1 MKNKLYL
8 ILTAFVVFM
17 CSCNST
23 SSRIDY
29 LPCQVDEDE
38 DWGFVNAK
46 GEVFCRDAFTNQPS
60 EVREGIFFVQEGQS
74 YSMYQFD
81 AKNPKLLLDDIADFG
96 RITDGLVPICKK
108 DSRIQIVDAKGST
121 KFVLDKIDDK
131 EIISCAPAFEYGYLS
146 ICLLDS
152 EGNKRYGII
161 DKSGKI
167 VIYPKYQKL
176 QILGNDLFYVKS
188 EADGDELQFF
198 IDKAEK
204 KQTQWKNDLELRD
217 FSEKYVVVWR
227 NDQFYIYNKKGEE
240 VLKCPSSSKV
250 TTIHQVKNDYFV
262 FSGLDY
268 DLSHGV
274 MDMKG
279 EVILPAKYEDVT
291 IVDNGFIA
299 EKENGDVQLYDTKG
313 NLIAEIKDD
322 IEYLENVEG
331 FGNLRMDGRHYY
343 LLDDNFNAVNKVE
356 FDLITTPT
364 TYGDVSSEYFDI
376 NAVIRDAK
384 NALESD
390 LKNNIGKSVTSLS
403 FITSK
408 GTSKY
413 KSDTKY
419 VTYWFGR
426 GVKYSVDVTFT
437 FNDKILTPIYKEK
450 KIAHEDW
457 FWGTYHTTEKVIDGY
472 NFNENA
478 LLKQVTIE
486 CSVPDSKKEEI
497 NKLLS
502 SYLEEYAEYDSGGNL
517 FKDNYR
523 YYISGVSILIGPYD
537 DDFASVPVTF

>member
-8 ILTAFVVFM
+8 ILTAFVVLM

-60 EVREGIFFVQEGQS
+60 EVRDGIFFVKEGQA

-81 AKNPKLLLDDIADFG
+81 EKKPKLLLEDIVDFG
-96 RITDGLVPICKK
+96 CITNGLVPICKN
-108 DSRIQIVDAKGST
+108 DSRIEIVDTEGST

-131 EIISCAPAFEYGYLS
+131 EVISCAPAFEYGYLN
-146 ICLLDS
+146 ICILDD
-152 EGNKRYGII
+152 EGEKRYGII
-161 DKSGKI
+161 DESGNI
-167 VIYPKYQKL
+167 VISPKYQKF
-176 QILGNDLFYVKS
+176 QILGSNLFYVES
-188 EADGDELQFF
+188 EEDEEESQFF

-204 KQTQWKNDLELRD
+204 KQTQWKNGLDIRYI
-217 FSEKYVVVWR
+217 SEQYIVASN
-227 NDQFYIYNKKGEE
+227 NDHFCVYDMKGNE
-240 VLKCPSSSKV
+240 VLKCPSK
-250 TTIHQVKNDYFV
+250 IEYIRQLKNGFLV
-262 FSGLDY
+262 FSGEDY
-268 DLSHGV
+268 DLSDGV
-274 MDMKG
+274 MDLKG

-437 FNDKILTPIYKEK
+437 FDYNILTPIYKEK
-450 KIAHEDW
+450 KVTHEDL

-523 YYISGVSILIGPYD
+523 YYISGVSILIGPYG

>member
-29 LPCQVDEDE
+29 LPCQVDEEE

-46 GEVFCRDAFTNQPS
+46 GEVSCRDAFTNQPS

-108 DSRIQIVDAKGST
+108 DSRIEIVDAKGST

-131 EIISCAPAFEYGYLS
+131 EIISCAPAFEYGYLN
-146 ICLLDS
+146 ICMLDN
-152 EGNKRYGII
+152 EGEKRYGII
-161 DKSGKI
+161 DMSGKI
-167 VIYPKYQKL
+167 VIYPKYQQF
-176 QILGNDLFYVKS
+176 QILGSNLFYVKS
-188 EADGDELQFF
+188 EEDGEDIQFF

-204 KQTQWKNDLELRD
+204 KQTQWKKDLDIKYTSENNLIALYNDY
-217 FSEKYVVVWR
+217 FWV
-227 NDQFYIYNKKGEE
+227 YNMSGEE
-240 VLKCPSSSKV
+240 VLKCPSKV
-250 TTIHQVKNDYFV
+250 QVVRQFKNDFIV
-262 FSGLDY
+262 FSGEDY
-268 DLSHGV
+268 DWSDGI
-274 MDMKG
+274 MDLKG
-279 EVILPAKYEDVT
+279 EIVLPAKFQNVT

-299 EKENGDVQLYDTKG
+299 EKENGDVQLFDTKG
-313 NLIAEIKDD
+313 NLVAEIKDD
-322 IEYLENVEG
+322 IEYLENIAG
-331 FGNLRMDGRHYY
+331 FGNLRMDGRYY
-343 LLDDNFNAVNKVE
+343 FILDNNFNPVNKVE
-356 FDLITTPT
+356 FNDIRTPIN
-364 TYGDVSSEYFDI
+364 YGRISSEYFDA
-376 NAVIRDAK
+376 NAVIRDAQ
-384 NALESD
+384 NAVESD
-390 LKNNIGKSVTSLS
+390 LKDHIGKSVTQLN

-413 KSDTKY
+413 NSDTKS

-426 GVKYSVDVTFT
+426 GVKYSIDVTFT
-437 FNDKILTPIYKEK
+437 FDDEILTPIYKEK

-472 NFNENA
+472 IFNENA
-478 LLKQVTIE
+478 LLKQIIIE
-486 CSVPDSKKEEI
+486 CSVPDSKKDEI

-517 FKDNYR
+517 FKDSNK
-523 YYISGVSILIGPYD
+523 YYLSGVSVEIERYEHSND
-537 DDFASVPVTF
+537 N

>member
-1 MKNKLYL
+1 M
-8 ILTAFVVFM
+8 
-17 CSCNST
+17 
-23 SSRIDY
+23 
-29 LPCQVDEDE
+29 EDI
-38 DWGFVNAK
+38 V
-46 GEVFCRDAFTNQPS
+46 
-60 EVREGIFFVQEGQS
+60 
-74 YSMYQFD
+74 
-81 AKNPKLLLDDIADFG
+81 DFG
-96 RITDGLVPICKK
+96 CITNGLVPICKN
-108 DSRIQIVDAKGST
+108 DSRIEIVDAEGST

-131 EIISCAPAFEYGYLS
+131 EVISCAPAFEYGYLN
-146 ICLLDS
+146 ICILDD
-152 EGNKRYGII
+152 EGEKQYGII
-161 DKSGKI
+161 DESGNI
-167 VIYPKYQKL
+167 VISPKYQKF
-176 QILGNDLFYVKS
+176 QILGSNLFYVES
-188 EADGDELQFF
+188 EENEEESQFF

-204 KQTQWKNDLELRD
+204 KQTQWKNGLDIKYI
-217 FSEKYVVVWR
+217 SEQYIVASN
-227 NDQFYIYNKKGEE
+227 NDHFCVYDMKGNE
-240 VLKCPSSSKV
+240 VLKCPSK
-250 TTIHQVKNDYFV
+250 IEYIRQFKNGFLV
-262 FSGLDY
+262 FSGEDY
-268 DLSHGV
+268 DLSDGV
-274 MDMKG
+274 MDLKG
-279 EVILPAKYEDVT
+279 EVILPAKYENVT

-437 FNDKILTPIYKEK
+437 FDDKILTPIYKEK
-450 KIAHEDW
+450 KVTHEDL

-523 YYISGVSILIGPYD
+523 YYISGVSILIGPYG

>member
-29 LPCQVDEDE
+29 LPCQVDEEE

-291 IVDNGFIA
+291 IANNGFIA
-299 EKENGDVQLYDTKG
+299 EKKNGDVQLYDTKG

-343 LLDDNFNAVNKVE
+343 ILDNTFKPVNKIE
-356 FDLITTPT
+356 FDDIITPIN
-364 TYGDVSSEYFDI
+364 YGNISSEYFDPSVVI
-376 NAVIRDAK
+376 NAVK
-384 NALESD
+384 KALEND
-390 LKNNIGKSVTSLS
+390 LKNYEFGEPVTSIDQIQSMGTSRFKNNTKSVT
-403 FITSK
+403 FWISK
-408 GTSKY
+408 
-413 KSDTKY
+413 
-419 VTYWFGR
+419 
-426 GVKYSVDVTFT
+426 GVKYSVDVTFV
-437 FNDKILTPIYKEK
+437 FGEMILKPIYVEK
-450 KIAHEDW
+450 QVEHEDW
-457 FWGTYHTTEKVIDGY
+457 FWGKYHTTEKVVDGY
-472 NFNENA
+472 NFNNEA
-478 LLKQVTIE
+478 RLDEIIVE
-486 CSVPDSKKEEI
+486 CSVPESHKENLEKALAALLEKFAERDSDGDLYKDGHI
-497 NKLLS
+497 YSLS
-502 SYLEEYAEYDSGGNL
+502 NLSIHIMSY
-517 FKDNYR
+517 
-523 YYISGVSILIGPYD
+523 
-537 DDFASVPVTF
+537 